1 MKKII
6 YPLSL
11 ILLFITCSQQ
21 STESSD
27 KSLVE
32 DNDLAELITKR
43 TYYTKQIND
52 LSLELE
58 NINSAIDALGGTE
71 KRQLITAFKSK
82 KQPFEHQLEV
92 QANIKTRQNVLI
104 YPEFAGRLIKLKVEE
119 GQKVKKGTLLAIIE
133 DAGLKDQLDQIKL
146 QLDLTKTTFERT
158 KRLWD
163 QKIGSEMMYL
173 EAQTRYKAAK
183 KQVSQIRQQ
192 LAKTKIY
199 APFSGVIDQ
208 IPARL
213 GSNLIPGVTP
223 VLRIVNLNSMFAESD
238 VPENYLPNIT
248 KGSKATVTIPALNL
262 VQKTQVHQTG
272 NFISATNRTFRVEAR
287 LENPEGIIKPNLNA
301 RLSIIDYYN
310 PEAIMIP
317 LRVIR
322 ENANGQPYVF
332 ILSNPEKDN
341 GYTTEKRMIVL
352 GKSKE
357 EMIEILEGVTID
369 ELIADEGV
377 SLLVSNQKVKRILE
391 K

>member
-21 STESSD
+21 RTEISD

-32 DNDLAELITKR
+32 DNDLTELITKR

-82 KQPFEHQLEV
+82 KQSFEHQLEI

-146 QLDLTKTTFERT
+146 QLGLTKTTFERT

-199 APFSGVIDQ
+199 APFNGVIDE

-322 ENANGQPYVF
+322 ENANGQPYIF

-369 ELIADEGV
+369 ELIADEGAV
-377 SLLVSNQKVKRILE
+377 SYTHLRAHE
-391 K
+391 T

>member
-21 STESSD
+21 SAESSD

-32 DNDLAELITKR
+32 DNDLAELIAKR

-58 NINSAIDALGGTE
+58 NINSSIDALGGTE

-173 EAQTRYKAAK
+173 EAQTRYKAAR

-199 APFSGVIDQ
+199 APFSGVIDE

-391 K
+391 

>member
-104 YPEFAGRLIKLKVEE
+104 YPEFAGRLIKLNVEE

-199 APFSGVIDQ
+199 APFSGVIDE
-208 IPARL
+208 ISARL

-391 K
+391 

>member
-27 KSLVE
+27 KNLVE
-32 DNDLAELITKR
+32 DNDLAELISKR

-52 LSLELE
+52 LSIELE

-82 KQPFEHQLEV
+82 TQPFEHQLEV

-199 APFSGVIDQ
+199 APFSGVIDE

-238 VPENYLPNIT
+238 VPENYLPNIS

>member
-6 YPLSL
+6 SPLSL

-21 STESSD
+21 STEISD

-32 DNDLAELITKR
+32 DNDLTELITKR

-199 APFSGVIDQ
+199 APFSGVIDE

-322 ENANGQPYVF
+322 ENANGQPYIF

-391 K
+391 

>member
-11 ILLFITCSQQ
+11 ILLFIMCSQQ

-199 APFSGVIDQ
+199 APFSGVIDE

-357 EMIEILEGVTID
+357 EMIEILEGVEID

-391 K
+391 

>member
-1 MKKII
+1 M
-6 YPLSL
+6 
-11 ILLFITCSQQ
+11 CSQQ

-199 APFSGVIDQ
+199 APFSGVIDE

-238 VPENYLPNIT
+238 VPENYLPNIN

-310 PEAIMIP
+310 PKAIMIP

-357 EMIEILEGVTID
+357 EMIEILEGVEID

-391 K
+391 

>member
-11 ILLFITCSQQ
+11 ILLFITCSQH

-27 KSLVE
+27 KNLVE
-32 DNDLAELITKR
+32 DNDLAELISKR

-82 KQPFEHQLEV
+82 TQPFEHQLEV

-104 YPEFAGRLIKLKVEE
+104 YPEFAGRLIKLNVEE

-199 APFSGVIDQ
+199 APFSGVIDE

-391 K
+391 

>member
-119 GQKVKKGTLLAIIE
+119 GQKVKKGTLLEIIE

-199 APFSGVIDQ
+199 APFSGVIDE

-391 K
+391 

>member
-11 ILLFITCSQQ
+11 ILLFIMCSQQ

-27 KSLVE
+27 KSLIE

-199 APFSGVIDQ
+199 APFSGVIDE

-310 PEAIMIP
+310 PKAIMIP

-357 EMIEILEGVTID
+357 EMIEILEGVEID

-391 K
+391 

>member
-32 DNDLAELITKR
+32 DNNLAELITKR

-199 APFSGVIDQ
+199 APFSGVIDE
-208 IPARL
+208 ISARL

>member
-1 MKKII
+1 MKKIL

-58 NINSAIDALGGTE
+58 NINSSIDALGGTE

-82 KQPFEHQLEV
+82 TQPFEHQLEV

-104 YPEFAGRLIKLKVEE
+104 YPEFAGRLIKLNVEE
-119 GQKVKKGTLLAIIE
+119 GQKVKKGTLLAIIK

-199 APFSGVIDQ
+199 APFSGVIDE

-238 VPENYLPNIT
+238 VPENYLPNIS

-341 GYTTEKRMIVL
+341 GYTTEKRMVVL

-357 EMIEILEGVTID
+357 EMIEILEGLTID

-391 K
+391 

>member
-6 YPLSL
+6 STLSL

-27 KSLVE
+27 KNLVE
-32 DNDLAELITKR
+32 DNDLAELISKR

-82 KQPFEHQLEV
+82 TQPFEHQLEV
-92 QANIKTRQNVLI
+92 QANIKTRQNVII
-104 YPEFAGRLIKLKVEE
+104 YPEFAGRLIKLNVEE

-199 APFSGVIDQ
+199 APFSGVIDE

-357 EMIEILEGVTID
+357 EMIEILEGVKID

-391 K
+391 

>member
-6 YPLSL
+6 STLSL
-11 ILLFITCSQQ
+11 IFLFITCTQQ
-21 STESSD
+21 NTENSD
-27 KSLVE
+27 KSLSE
-32 DNDLAELITKR
+32 DNNLKKLIAKR

-199 APFSGVIDQ
+199 APFSGVIDE

-357 EMIEILEGVTID
+357 EMIEILEGVKID

-391 K
+391 

>member
-6 YPLSL
+6 STLSL

-104 YPEFAGRLIKLKVEE
+104 YPEFAGRLIKLKVEQ

-199 APFSGVIDQ
+199 APFSGVIDE

-238 VPENYLPNIT
+238 VPENYLPSIS

-357 EMIEILEGVTID
+357 EMIEILEGVEID

-391 K
+391 

>member
-11 ILLFITCSQQ
+11 ILLFITCTQQ
-21 STESSD
+21 STENSD
-27 KSLVE
+27 KSLSE
-32 DNDLAELITKR
+32 DNNLKELIAKR

-82 KQPFEHQLEV
+82 RQSFEHQLEV

-199 APFSGVIDQ
+199 APFSGVIDE

-357 EMIEILEGVTID
+357 EMIEILEGVEID

-391 K
+391 

>member
-21 STESSD
+21 RTEISD

-32 DNDLAELITKR
+32 DNDLTELITKR
-43 TYYTKQIND
+43 TYYTKKIND

-199 APFSGVIDQ
+199 APFNGVIDE

-322 ENANGQPYVF
+322 ENANGQPYIF

-357 EMIEILEGVTID
+357 EMIEILEGVTIG

-391 K
+391 

>member
-1 MKKII
+1 MKKIL
-6 YPLSL
+6 YPFSL

-21 STESSD
+21 STESSN

-32 DNDLAELITKR
+32 DNDLAKLIAKR

-58 NINSAIDALGGTE
+58 NINSSIDALGGTE

-82 KQPFEHQLEV
+82 KQPFEHQLEI

-119 GQKVKKGTLLAIIE
+119 GQKVKEGTLLAIIE

-199 APFSGVIDQ
+199 APFSGVIDE

-238 VPENYLPNIT
+238 VPENYLPNII

-332 ILSNPEKDN
+332 ILSNPEEDN

-357 EMIEILEGVTID
+357 EMIEILEGLEID

-391 K
+391 

>member
-21 STESSD
+21 KTEISD

-32 DNDLAELITKR
+32 DNDLTELITKR

-199 APFSGVIDQ
+199 APFNGVIDE

-322 ENANGQPYVF
+322 ENANGQPYIF

-357 EMIEILEGVTID
+357 EMIEILEGVTIG

-391 K
+391 

>member
-21 STESSD
+21 STESSN

-52 LSLELE
+52 LSLELD

-82 KQPFEHQLEV
+82 KQPFEHQLEI

-119 GQKVKKGTLLAIIE
+119 GQKVKEGTLLAIIE

-199 APFSGVIDQ
+199 APFSGVIDE

-238 VPENYLPNIT
+238 VPENYLPNIN

-332 ILSNPEKDN
+332 ILSNPEEDN

-357 EMIEILEGVTID
+357 EMIEILEGLEID

-391 K
+391 

>member
-6 YPLSL
+6 SPLSL

-173 EAQTRYKAAK
+173 EAQTRYKAARK
-183 KQVSQIRQQ
+183 KVSQIRQQ

>member
-11 ILLFITCSQQ
+11 ILLFIMCSQQ

-32 DNDLAELITKR
+32 DNDLVELITKR

-119 GQKVKKGTLLAIIE
+119 GQKVKEGTLLAIIE

-199 APFSGVIDQ
+199 APFSGVIDE

-357 EMIEILEGVTID
+357 EMIEILEGVEID

-391 K
+391 